1 MSHLNEDLYRMMY
14 LIRACEEKIIKHY
27 HENEMKTPVH
37 LCIGAEAIYAGVI
50 HALQEGDQLFGTYR
64 NHGIYLAK
72 TGDTDKFFGELLGRS
87 CGQFRGLGGSMH
99 LFAPDKGFMA
109 SSAIVASTIPLAV
122 GCAYSNQIQG
132 NNKWV
137 VSFFGDGAM
146 EEGVFWES
154 INFASLH
161 DLNIIFICENNELAI
176 HTKIADRQGFDTGW
190 LKLLFS
196 LQENDQYVGS
206 DPEQIMEEV
215 RECRLDYGP
224 SFLSFPYQREYEH
237 CGTKQDWC
245 VGYREPIKGYTDPLI
260 HQKVKLSAYA
270 VHDIE
275 GQINLQ
281 IERSWNKAKKSP
293 IVMQ

>member
-1 MSHLNEDLYRMMY
+1 LYMSRLNEDLYRTMY

-37 LCIGAEAIYAGVI
+37 LGIGAEAIYAGVI

-154 INFASLH
+154 INFAMLH
-161 DLNIIFICENNELAI
+161 ELNIIFVCEDNGLAI
-176 HTKIADRQGFDTGW
+176 HTHIRDRQHRD
-190 LKLLFS
+190 FS
-196 LQENDQYVGS
+196 RAV
-206 DPEQIMEEV
+206 P
-215 RECRLDYGP
+215 CRYFTALPKEAVEIYSQVIQARNYDGP
-224 SFLSFPYQREYEH
+224 SFMCLEYQRMYEH
-237 CGTKQDWC
+237 CGPKQDWC
-245 VGYREPIKGYTDPLI
+245 VGYREPIEGYTDPLEF
-260 HQKVKLSAYA
+260 HKEKLSNYA
-270 VHDIE
+270 IHDIE

>member
-1 MSHLNEDLYRMMY
+1 MNQTNEELYRTMY

-37 LCIGAEAIYAGVI
+37 LGIGAEAIYAGVC
-50 HALQEGDQLFGTYR
+50 HALTAEDCIFGTYR
-64 NHGIYLAK
+64 NHGIYLAR
-72 TGDTDKFFGELLGRS
+72 TGDTTKFFGELLGRE
-87 CGQFRGLGGSMH
+87 CGQFRGRGGSMH
-99 LFAPDKGFMA
+99 LFSPENGFMA

-122 GCAYSNQIQG
+122 GCAYSNKIQG
-132 NNKWV
+132 NEKWV
-137 VSFFGDGAM
+137 ASFFGDGAM

-161 DLNIIFICENNELAI
+161 DLNIIFVCEDNGLAI
-176 HTKIADRQGFDTGW
+176 HTKKEDRQGFDTGW

-196 LQENDQYVGS
+196 FQENDQYVGS

-245 VGYREPIKGYTDPLI
+245 VGYRKRIDIYDPLLL
-260 HQKVKLSAYA
+260 QGEKLSQYA
-270 VHDIE
+270 IRDIE
-275 GQINLQ
+275 TEVNRQ
-281 IERSWNKAKKSP
+281 IEDSWNKAKKSP
-293 IVMQ
+293 TVMQ

>member
-1 MSHLNEDLYRMMY
+1 LYMSHLNEDLYRMMY

-122 GCAYSNQIQG
+122 GCAYSNKIQG

-154 INFASLH
+154 INFAMLH
-161 DLNIIFICENNELAI
+161 ELKIMFICEDNGLAI
-176 HTKIADRQGFDTGW
+176 HAHRRDRMTKDMARAIPLPTYCMKSSAIEIHVGVGLAMRTG
-190 LKLLFS
+190 L
-196 LQENDQYVGS
+196 
-206 DPEQIMEEV
+206 
-215 RECRLDYGP
+215 P
-224 SFLSFPYQREYEH
+224 SYHHYEYQRMYEH
-237 CGTKQDWC
+237 CGVNEDWD
-245 VGYREPIKGYTDPLI
+245 VGYREKPKDWYDPLLL
-260 HQKVKLSAYA
+260 QAEKLSQYGIR
-270 VHDIE
+270 DIE
-275 GQINLQ
+275 TQVNRQ
-281 IERSWNKAKKSP
+281 IEDSWDKAKKSP
-293 IVMQ
+293 TVMQ